1 MRKIGNQLVPL
12 FVASVVVVLPSA
24 CRDATDLAE
33 TTSQDAEMTA
43 AEIEALEI
51 EALWLQMPGN
61 DREFNRLLVE
71 ELRTGVPMDWDEAL
85 RALEADGR
93 RFPRF
98 RVVNDDDLAPEQ
110 IAEADA
116 AEAETLAIME
126 EWLRLPGNDREFN
139 RLLVKELRT
148 GVPMDWDEALRALE
162 ADGRRFPAMTRLTGA
177 QLPPSVASAPDR
189 EMYGDVVRDPAY
201 YGGERYYLDAV
212 VALSVLRGQ
221 QRAACHGVRQ
231 ARSRVAWRDDDGRER
246 VSRYES
252 WVGRSCLDR
261 SS

>member
-1 MRKIGNQLVPL
+1 MSKPIMARATAVWLVDNTVLTFKQIAEFCELHELEVQGIADGEVAVGILGYDPVVNNQL
-12 FVASVVVVLPSA
+12 
-24 CRDATDLAE
+24 DL
-33 TTSQDAEMTA
+33 
-43 AEIEALEI
+43 
-51 EALWLQMPGN
+51 
-61 DREFNRLLVE
+61 E

-85 RALEADGR
+85 RALEADG
-93 RFPRF
+93 
-98 RVVNDDDLAPEQ
+98 
-110 IAEADA
+110 
-116 AEAETLAIME
+116 
-126 EWLRLPGNDREFN
+126 W
-139 RLLVKELRT
+139 
-148 GVPMDWDEALRALE
+148 
-162 ADGRRFPAMTRLTGA
+162 RFPAMTRLTGA
-177 QLPPSVASAPDR
+177 PLPASVASAPDR
-189 EMYGDVVRDPAY
+189 EMYRDIVRDPAY

>member
-12 FVASVVVVLPSA
+12 FVALVVVVLPSA

-43 AEIEALEI
+43 AELEALEL

-139 RLLVKELRT
+139 RLLVEELRT

-162 ADGRRFPAMTRLTGA
+162 ADGWRFPAMTRLTGA
-177 QLPPSVASAPDR
+177 PLPASVASASDR
-189 EMYGDVVRDPAY
+189 EMYRDIVRDPAY
-201 YGGERYYLDAV
+201 YGSERYYLDAV

-231 ARSRVAWRDDDGRER
+231 ARTRVAWRDDDGRER